1 VDDGKGRGILK
12 KEKDRWELKAETGV
26 SHGNRKRLGKV
37 KKDLLK
43 ISTFA
48 LPVYIH
54 CTHCV

>member
-1 VDDGKGRGILK
+1 MNDGKGRKILK
-12 KEKDRWELKAETGV
+12 KEKDRRELKAETGV
-26 SHGNRKRLGKV
+26 NHGNRKRLGKV
-37 KKDLLK
+37 KKDLLS